1 MNRIDGSNPLAT
13 SRLGQG
19 LAPQQVNGERS
30 AEAEA
35 SGVASGRDL
44 ANISTRGR
52 FVADTVRAA
61 QDSPDVRADKVAA
74 LKASIANGNYHS
86 NARDI
91 ALRLMSG
98 GTLGQE

>member
-30 AEAEA
+30 AEVEA

>member
-19 LAPQQVNGERS
+19 LAPQQVNSERS

-44 ANISTRGR
+44 ANISSRGR

-91 ALRLMSG
+91 AFRLMSG

>member
-19 LAPQQVNGERS
+19 LAPQQVNGERT
-30 AEAEA
+30 AEADA
-35 SGVASGRDL
+35 TGVASGRDL
-44 ANISTRGR
+44 ANISSRGR

-74 LKASIANGNYHS
+74 LKAAITNGNYHS

-91 ALRLMSG
+91 AVRLMAG
-98 GTLGQE
+98 GTIGQE